1 MRHWVV
7 GSLNVDLV
15 VDVSRFPD
23 PGETVRGSTFGT
35 YLGGKGGNQCMALAR
50 LGCRPRMVGRV
61 GNDQFGTRYR
71 DELEHAG
78 ADVSLVHTDSAEP
91 TGTALIEVDPSG
103 DNRIVIVA
111 GANGTMTIGHV
122 GNLLTDIQPGDAV
135 LLQLEIPME
144 TVEQVAAVARQ
155 KGAVVI
161 LDPAPADTL
170 SPELLSHISWLTPN
184 EHEASVITGIGTSS
198 DAGLRRA
205 AQALAATGVE
215 NVVIKAGAR
224 GAWFVSRSEPVPV
237 LVPGFTVEAVDT
249 TAAGDSFNAGLAW
262 ALGEGKSG
270 AEAIRAASAV
280 AAISVTG
287 KGAQGAMPT
296 AATVEQFLAGFPTDR

>member
-15 VDVSRFPD
+15 VDVSRFPA
-23 PGETVRGSTFGT
+23 PGETVRGTTFGT

-61 GNDQFGTRYR
+61 GDDQFGTRYR
-71 DELEHAG
+71 HELDHAG
-78 ADVSLVHTDSAEP
+78 ADVSLVHTDTDEP
-91 TGTALIEVDPSG
+91 TGTALIEVAPSG

-111 GANGTMTIGHV
+111 GANGTMSIDHV
-122 GNLLTDIQPGDAV
+122 KDALSGIQAGDAV

-144 TVEQVAAVARQ
+144 TVEYVADIARRA
-155 KGAVVI
+155 GAVVI

-170 SPELLSHISWLTPN
+170 SRELLSRVSWLTPN
-184 EHEASVITGIGTSS
+184 EHEASVITGIDTAS
-198 DAGLRRA
+198 DDGLTRA
-205 AQALAATGVE
+205 ARALAATGVE
-215 NVVIKAGAR
+215 HVVIKAGAR
-224 GAWFVSRSEPVPV
+224 GAWYLSQTDPTPV
-237 LVPGFTVEAVDT
+237 LVPGFVVEAVDT

-262 ALGEGKSG
+262 ALGDGKRG
-270 AEAIRAASAV
+270 EDAIRTATAV

-296 AATVEQFLAGFPTDR
+296 VATVERFLARI